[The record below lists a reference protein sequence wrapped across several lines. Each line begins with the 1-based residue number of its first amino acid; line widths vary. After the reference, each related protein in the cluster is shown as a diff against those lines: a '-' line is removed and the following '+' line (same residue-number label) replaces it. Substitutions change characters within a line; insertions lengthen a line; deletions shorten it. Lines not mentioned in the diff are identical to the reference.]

1 MEYHNYK
8 ELSQF
13 FKALAHP
20 ARLMIVCELLNNKLP
35 NKKKC
40 VSDIE
45 GNLDLKQSNI
55 SQHLSILK
63 FLNIVDFKQD
73 WNKNRYFL
81 KNPKLIGSLLVLAGK
96 IMNRDREDRI
106 VS

>member
-1 MEYHNYK
+1 MEYYNYK
-8 ELSQF
+8 EMSQF

-35 NKKKC
+35 NKKEC

-45 GNLDLKQSNI
+45 GNLNLKQSNI
-55 SQHLSILK
+55 SQHLNILR

-73 WNKNRYFL
+73 WNRNCYFL
-81 KNPKLIGSLLVLAGK
+81 KNPKLISSLLVLAGK
-96 IMNRDREDRI
+96 LMYQTREDRI
-106 VS
+106 ES

>member
-1 MEYHNYK
+1 MEYYNYK
-8 ELSQF
+8 EMSQF

-35 NKKKC
+35 NKKEC
-40 VSDIE
+40 VRDIE

-55 SQHLSILK
+55 SQHLNILR

-73 WNKNRYFL
+73 WNRNCYFL
-81 KNPKLIGSLLVLAGK
+81 KNPKLIGSLLLLAGK
-96 IMNRDREDRI
+96 IMNQDQKYI
-106 VS
+106 IQS